1 VSNVPRRGSHILTHS
16 PHSLPLRNCLYG
28 VSIATICLF
37 KVAIPS
43 NSGVQMQ
50 SPPAHMCVL
59 ATSRLPPQPAK
70 HAHIAAPYIPLPPYY
85 VYAYVYFP
93 KLRQPLKPK
102 SPTRRGGGVYSS
114 IPSPSSSS
122 TGTLTIKFFS
132 PSNFHATASPSVKPA
147 SATVVLALSWPEMT
161 CHL

>member
-50 SPPAHMCVL
+50 SPPAHVCISNLEITPTASQTRPHYSPVYPPSPVL
-59 ATSRLPPQPAK
+59 CICICIFPQTPTTPQTQIPHPPGWRGLLL
-70 HAHIAAPYIPLPPYY
+70 HPLP
-85 VYAYVYFP
+85 VLLFHGNINNKV
-93 KLRQPLKPK
+93 LL
-102 SPTRRGGGVYSS
+102 S
-114 IPSPSSSS
+114 IQLPRHNLP
-122 TGTLTIKFFS
+122 IR
-132 PSNFHATASPSVKPA
+132 
-147 SATVVLALSWPEMT
+147 
-161 CHL
+161 